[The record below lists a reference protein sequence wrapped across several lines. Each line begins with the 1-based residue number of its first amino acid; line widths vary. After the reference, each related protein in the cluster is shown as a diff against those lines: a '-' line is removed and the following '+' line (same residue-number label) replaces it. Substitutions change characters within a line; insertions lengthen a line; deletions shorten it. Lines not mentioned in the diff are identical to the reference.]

1 MLACAQFV
9 CAQDRN
15 YTAVNPLLFSYA
27 DSDVYVQPPQKHNN
41 GRQIMSPDSFK
52 YPWENHLDNGMP
64 NALVDIHGN
73 VAGASLCSEL
83 YFSHVVLQVWGSRP
97 AAVERLY
104 CNCDTLVP
112 RLWNGRENA

>member
-15 YTAVNPLLFSYA
+15 YTAVNPLLFSYT

-64 NALVDIHGN
+64 NALEGRGKTEI
-73 VAGASLCSEL
+73 
-83 YFSHVVLQVWGSRP
+83 GSRRQCRRCF
-97 AAVERLY
+97 AVF
-104 CNCDTLVP
+104 
-112 RLWNGRENA
+112 